1 VRGMAP
7 FRRIRYAAAATVA
20 ILLSFVFR
28 SALPVNAQLSTKDH
42 LAEPGWWP
50 SQTSRSLDEYT
61 GSSACAKCHK
71 QKAADQR
78 TTPMARTL
86 MRAEDA
92 DILHAASELSFQNGK
107 YVYKITQRAGRP
119 ELSVTDGARTISA
132 ALVWAF
138 GTSEVAQSY
147 LFLRDGN
154 YFESRATY
162 FRTLQNIHFTPA
174 RALLTPDSLE
184 EAMARPVGMEE
195 IERCFLCHSTAA
207 VVAGKFEPSKL
218 TLSVTCEACHG
229 PGAKHTDAMQASI
242 LQGGTG
248 DEQARAVIFDPGKLS
263 PADSVDFCGACHG
276 TWWDVQ
282 LAGITGVSKVRS
294 QPYRLQSSKC
304 WGKGDSRIT
313 CVACHDPHVPLV
325 REASGYDEKC
335 LKCHVS
341 TVGSKATK
349 EHPGAACPVATKD
362 CATCHMPKIEVPE
375 MHYAFA
381 DHLIRVVRPGAPFP
395 E

>member
-1 VRGMAP
+1 MTPV
-7 FRRIRYAAAATVA
+7 RRIRYATAAAAVLFSLA
-20 ILLSFVFR
+20 MCSF
-28 SALPVNAQLSTKDH
+28 LPVGAQLSTKDH
-42 LAEPGWWP
+42 LTEPGWWP
-50 SQTSRSLDEYT
+50 SQTSQSLEDYA
-61 GSSACAKCHK
+61 GSAACAKCHK
-71 QKAADQR
+71 QKAAEQR

-86 MRAEDA
+86 MHAEDA
-92 DILHAASELSFQNGK
+92 DILHAAYELSFHNGK
-107 YVYKITQRAGRP
+107 YVYKIRETAGKP
-119 ELSVTDGARTISA
+119 ELSVTDGTQTISA
-132 ALVWAF
+132 PLVWAF

-162 FRTLQNIHFTPA
+162 FRTLQNVHFTPA
-174 RALLTPDSLE
+174 RALLTPGSLE

-207 VVAGKFEPSKL
+207 VIAGKFEPSKL
-218 TLSVTCEACHG
+218 TPSVTCEACHG
-229 PGAKHTDAMQASI
+229 PGVNHSDAMQASI

-248 DEQARAVIFDPGKLS
+248 DDEARALIFDPGKLS

-276 TWWDVQ
+276 TWWDVK
-282 LAGITGVSKVRS
+282 LAGISGVSQVRS

-304 WGKGDSRIT
+304 WGKGDPRIT
-313 CVACHDPHVPLV
+313 CVACHDPHVPLM

-335 LKCHVS
+335 LKCHVLA
-341 TVGSKATK
+341 VGSKTTRD
-349 EHPGAACPVATKD
+349 HPGAACPVATKN

-381 DHLIRVVRPGAPFP
+381 DHLIRVVRLGASFP

>member
-1 VRGMAP
+1 LDD
-7 FRRIRYAAAATVA
+7 YAG
-20 ILLSFVFR
+20 
-28 SALPVNAQLSTKDH
+28 SA
-42 LAEPGWWP
+42 
-50 SQTSRSLDEYT
+50 
-61 GSSACAKCHK
+61 ACAKCHK
-71 QKAADQR
+71 QKAADQP

-86 MRAEDA
+86 MHAEDA

-107 YVYKITQRAGRP
+107 YVYKITQKAGKP
-119 ELSVTDGARTISA
+119 ELSVTDGTRTISA
-132 ALVWAF
+132 LLVWAF

-147 LFLRDGN
+147 LFVQDGN

-162 FRTLQNIHFTPA
+162 FRSLKNIHFTPA
-174 RALLTPDSLE
+174 RALLTPSSLE
-184 EAMARPVGMEE
+184 EAMARPVGIEE

-218 TLSVTCEACHG
+218 KLSVTCEACHG
-229 PGAKHTDAMQASI
+229 PGVKHSDAMQESI
-242 LQGGTG
+242 LEGGTG
-248 DEQARAVIFDPGKLS
+248 DEQARGMIFDPGKLS

-276 TWWDVQ
+276 TWWDVK
-282 LAGITGVSKVRS
+282 LARISGVSEVRS

-304 WGKGDSRIT
+304 WGKGDARIT
-313 CVACHDPHVPLV
+313 CVACHDPHIPLV
-325 REASGYDEKC
+325 REASAYDEKC

-341 TVGSKATK
+341 TIDLKSTK
-349 EHPGAACPVATKD
+349 DHPGAACPVATKN
-362 CATCHMPKIEVPE
+362 CATCHMPKVEVPE